1 MVKLLTPLLR
11 LYKLVYGVGSTVGFT
26 TFKEKLFEESSQQS
40 LPSNFIKGWTV

>member
-26 TFKEKLFEESSQQS
+26 TFKEKLLEESSQQ
-40 LPSNFIKGWTV
+40 PFPPNFIEGRVV